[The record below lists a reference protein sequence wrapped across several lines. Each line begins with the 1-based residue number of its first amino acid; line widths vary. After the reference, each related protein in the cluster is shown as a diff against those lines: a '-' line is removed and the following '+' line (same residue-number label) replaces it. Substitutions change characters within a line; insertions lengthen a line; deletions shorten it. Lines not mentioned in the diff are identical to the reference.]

1 MSNKDPQRPRWW
13 QIALST
19 IAAAFGVQ
27 SRSNQ
32 ERDFEHGSLTTYI
45 VSGVIFTLVFIAGV
59 VFVVGRVLTS
69 HGL

>member
-1 MSNKDPQRPRWW
+1 MANKDSQRPSWW

-27 SRSNQ
+27 SRRNQ
-32 ERDFEHGSLTTYI
+32 ERDFEHGSLGRYI
-45 VSGVIFTLVFIAGV
+45 VAGIIFTLCFIAGV
-59 VFVVGRVLTS
+59 VFLVSSVLSS